1 MFRRLFYKL
10 QIAENIG
17 LLFSRIPKEFINIF
31 LLIVLIVTG
40 SFVFASKSF
49 VAAANSPV
57 TTSSTANTTTSISD
71 NTFQINAETSFNAS
85 KILYQAASEQIKGA
99 SSATVNLCLIPRN
112 GANLKEYVDGGAPL
126 NCYATTANVSF
137 VLNASLD
144 SSEQTYKAALSP
156 QANLSIL
163 NTIANNATGGGNYQ
177 QNFNQASIANSDSFT
192 ISGGGA
198 PLTSTQYF
206 SYLLDQ
212 SSVTDISTALTVNN
226 CVSIGQSVAKSAVG
240 IAQTVLQ
247 DAGYGNRALQGS
259 YGIQGSKCPT
269 NLKLSNPPANF
280 VFSDAPSSAKGG
292 VVTQRADAPTVFSTA
307 NSILSTGLQ
316 AGIVATS
323 ITNAATSYARSNINQ
338 PYSAV
343 YQSITPNTSPLISA
357 TATYPTLPFVIT
369 ERTGGEVSGG
379 IKGPRFFENCGDAQ
393 EVFSQMT
400 LAQKQRAGLEN
411 VTNPCS
417 VLVNA
422 NDPAVKLLRSAFYDV
437 PGTVKDCVR
446 TWYLQGYDCPQ
457 ISFNKNFLNADQ
469 ETSFSLES
477 VLGYPSGGA
486 NSFENNNS
494 LNQFINQLQPN
505 ALAKGNTY
513 TNDSTFN
520 VDFKLSLSSCGVAGA
535 CQRIGSS
542 PITGKLGLIGG
553 SAVLDRDAIVNFP
566 TAAKTS
572 DAISI
577 YGNKTLIPPNLYD
590 YAINGNLQYGMFTKD
605 QNSSML
611 SRYIGSDSKPI
622 ATTLYNTQDVNM
634 SRGKELLPLSQPI
647 IEYLRNQCASQI
659 KIAKKIDTLSADQ
672 KAGCSSKY
680 DGFTAEYDPRIQSYG
695 NVVSSDLDSSKVFG
709 IVHMV
714 HEINDG
720 TSNPE
725 IYVAYQ
731 AVGNSINGNGSN
743 ILTANSTGS
752 TYILSAFEISDLSQ
766 IPDRSQIVTG
776 DTTLTQINRFKGLD
790 STHIF
795 PVDAPRA
802 AISVVQDK
810 RTGCSNN
817 SAEVFHGLVDIADA
831 KIRGVPNTTLSTAE
845 FNAGIN
851 NYYVRY
857 SNVTDVTDIF
867 DQCKSYVTNGNAAK
881 QIDNFGNPANWSLP
895 VKVIGRSTLVTPTD
909 LQTNSNG
916 GDIYIIS
923 SDPFSNTISL
933 VYGNASA
940 NDTTWFQ
947 YDPNST
953 NGTSF
958 QGYDL
963 NAHNYDL
970 TGMNYL
976 KITAGIP
983 QKRSYSMKISQDG
996 VKTLFI
1002 ADTDKG
1008 DLITYQWR
1016 GMYPTKDELNAK
1028 QVFNVYS
1035 LSSRAVKPANMQLVT
1050 SDVAPIDKD
1059 GVSLYAVGI
1068 NLNYQN
1074 ITVEGAKK
1082 NYTIPVVIQQNKDF
1096 GFQVYEF
1103 DQYKSQVLFND
1114 QTDWNRQ
1121 VADSGKTTMNPRLME
1136 VKWTTTNQLGYLM
1149 NFIGN
1154 MTRVGLVERDFTD
1167 LYTHKCTDG
1176 RDSSYFFGLSS
1187 SNGTLASPNCNGGT
1201 SRIVENSPIFGTV
1214 VSMSDRWNLT
1224 NGRYAG
1230 YIEKLTATQEYDFHK
1245 YNAIS
1250 QQTALTESGSSS
1262 KPSNDYAEE
1271 LWGVSNDSILVGS
1284 KWKGDAS
1291 DNGLKTRLTDYVVKK
1306 TGRSSATV
1314 RSQIDKICNI
1324 AANANIYQNREII
1337 GHDSVACTLLIAIWG
1352 AESSFGKANGQF
1364 NCGVIGTD
1372 EDLTNQAQC
1381 AADTMVS
1388 KYFMFTNKGVRTQ
1401 TGNATKQTIKFDN
1414 AFDLAFSYY
1423 VPIDLRLFDP
1433 NGQFTWNQ
1441 CNKGLVIRADQNT
1454 SLACVGDTQV
1464 SGDTYPHAPATDTRI
1479 THRTFLYG
1487 DGPLISGNILPLN
1500 ALDHGDVTS
1509 VLDPRIILTKNI
1521 YTGSTSSVTVT
1532 AVKNIHIN
1540 TSQIAGLVALGDNCE
1555 AARSSA
1561 KTTSLNGISVIDF
1574 TDTMKTCL
1582 GTAATSE
1589 PINRDKPTFIVMHYA
1604 ESGSVMDYVNISE
1617 MHKYSFNITSQTP
1630 INDPKFQW
1638 NEPTYHVYVRKDGS
1652 IEQGQDFTK
1661 QSVHANGS
1669 CGGTSCNQVSVG
1681 ISLEGSYDDPP
1692 SSAALQSAVKL
1703 VKYLQNQYQI
1713 NTQNVVGHCEVQ
1725 AEKEDTIYQDIQ
1737 PSGISKSGTLVQ
1749 QNRYCLESSKI
1760 FRDKYIGTP
1769 VTQIDTTYKASLDRR
1784 ENS

>member
-144 SSEQTYKAALSP
+144 SSEQTISAALSP
-156 QANLSIL
+156 QADLSIL
-163 NTIANNATGGGNYQ
+163 NTIANSATGTYQ
-177 QNFNQASIANSDSFT
+177 EAFAQYSIQHPNDFIVSKAGST
-192 ISGGGA
+192 
-198 PLTSTQYF
+198 LTSTQIF
-206 SYLLDQ
+206 SDLLDQ
-212 SSVTDISTALTVNN
+212 SNTSDIASALKANNCTGDTSLLQTIANAANSTA
-226 CVSIGQSVAKSAVG
+226 
-240 IAQTVLQ
+240 QTAIPSYRVLQ
-247 DAGYGNRALQGS
+247 AS
-259 YGIQGSKCPT
+259 YGIQGSKCPSKL
-269 NLKLSNPPANF
+269 NLANAPANF

-1245 YNAIS
+1245 YNA
-1250 QQTALTESGSSS
+1250 LTEQ
-1262 KPSNDYAEE
+1262 
-1271 LWGVSNDSILVGS
+1271 
-1284 KWKGDAS
+1284 AS
-1291 DNGLKTRLTDYVVKK
+1291 TTNS
-1306 TGRSSATV
+1306 SSATV
-1314 RSQIDKICNI
+1314 NNFDSLEELWTIPNEIKLYDPESVLKISASDCAAQNYKYYSCDQYNDTLINKIVTATGVAKSYVQQVCRLASTEGVPCVIIMGVWKQESGYSTNPFNQVFGCFNNTFGVEDNGRCAAQTYRSWLKVFDAKYASQGFADQSSKTGLVNPGQLNIVKFNNAFAFANSNYTPIDKRLNTDNQCNAGLI
-1324 AANANIYQNREII
+1324 VRADRGAISADDTDSTRLSSGKCGGWLLQSPKNGIWPTGDLLDDRANLRI
-1337 GHDSVACTLLIAIWG
+1337 GI
-1352 AESSFGKANGQF
+1352 FGKAL
-1364 NCGVIGTD
+1364 D
-1372 EDLTNQAQC
+1372 
-1381 AADTMVS
+1381 
-1388 KYFMFTNKGVRTQ
+1388 
-1401 TGNATKQTIKFDN
+1401 IKD
-1414 AFDLAFSYY
+1414 
-1423 VPIDLRLFDP
+1423 
-1433 NGQFTWNQ
+1433 
-1441 CNKGLVIRADQNT
+1441 
-1454 SLACVGDTQV
+1454 
-1464 SGDTYPHAPATDTRI
+1464 
-1479 THRTFLYG
+1479 
-1487 DGPLISGNILPLN
+1487 LISGKVNGQSTI
-1500 ALDHGDVTS
+1500 
-1509 VLDPRIILTKNI
+1509 DPRIIVVKI
-1521 YTGSTSSVTVT
+1521 SS
-1532 AVKNIHIN
+1532 N
-1540 TSQIAGLVALGDNCE
+1540 
-1555 AARSSA
+1555 
-1561 KTTSLNGISVIDF
+1561 
-1574 TDTMKTCL
+1574 
-1582 GTAATSE
+1582 ATS
-1589 PINRDKPTFIVMHYA
+1589 
-1604 ESGSVMDYVNISE
+1604 
-1617 MHKYSFNITSQTP
+1617 
-1630 INDPKFQW
+1630 
-1638 NEPTYHVYVRKDGS
+1638 
-1652 IEQGQDFTK
+1652 
-1661 QSVHANGS
+1661 
-1669 CGGTSCNQVSVG
+1669 
-1681 ISLEGSYDDPP
+1681 
-1692 SSAALQSAVKL
+1692 
-1703 VKYLQNQYQI
+1703 
-1713 NTQNVVGHCEVQ
+1713 VQ
-1725 AEKEDTIYQDIQ
+1725 
-1737 PSGISKSGTLVQ
+1737 
-1749 QNRYCLESSKI
+1749 
-1760 FRDKYIGTP
+1760 
-1769 VTQIDTTYKASLDRR
+1769 
-1784 ENS
+1784 